1 VLLGASA
8 EVSMRRMAFAAMALT
23 LGLGLWTVAA
33 EPNPAGSK
41 GMEREV
47 ITLGGGCFWCMEAVF
62 QQLKGVVSI
71 ESGFSGGTVE
81 NPTYKQVCTGQTGH
95 AEVVQVTFDLRVVS
109 LHDVLSVFF
118 ALHDPTTVNRQG
130 ADVGSQYRSVVFYRT
145 PEQRDAVQAVVRE
158 LEANKTYSSPIVT
171 QLEPFK
177 AFYKAEAYHQDY
189 YEQNP
194 NQPYCTLVISP
205 KLAKFHKLFKD
216 KAK

>member
-1 VLLGASA
+1 
-8 EVSMRRMAFAAMALT
+8 MD
-23 LGLGLWTVAA
+23 
-33 EPNPAGSK
+33 
-41 GMEREV
+41 REV
-47 ITLGGGCFWCMEAVF
+47 VTLGGGCFWCMEAVF
-62 QQLKGVVSI
+62 QQLKGVVSV
-71 ESGFSGGTVE
+71 ESGYSGGTVE

-95 AEVVQVTFDLRVVS
+95 AEVVQVTFDPKVVS
-109 LHDVLSVFF
+109 LHDVLEVFF

-130 ADVGSQYRSVVFYRT
+130 ADLGSQYRSVVFCRT

-158 LEANKTYSSPIVT
+158 LEAKKAYSSPVVT

-205 KLAKFHKLFKD
+205 KLSKFHKLFKD
-216 KAK
+216 KSK

>member
-1 VLLGASA
+1 MSTKSLGAVA
-8 EVSMRRMAFAAMALT
+8 ILIAATLVSLASGPGSR
-23 LGLGLWTVAA
+23 AA
-33 EPNPAGSK
+33 EPQRSPT
-41 GMEREV
+41 MDREV

-62 QQLKGVVSI
+62 QQLKGVVSV
-71 ESGFSGGTVE
+71 ESGYSGGTVE

-95 AEVVQVTFDLRVVS
+95 AEVVQLTFDPKVVS
-109 LHDVLSVFF
+109 LHDVLEVFF

-158 LEANKTYSSPIVT
+158 LEAKKAYSSPVVT

-194 NQPYCTLVISP
+194 NQPYCMLVISP
-205 KLAKFHKLFKD
+205 KLSKFHKLFKD

>member
-1 VLLGASA
+1 
-8 EVSMRRMAFAAMALT
+8 MRRLALAAMAVILCI
-23 LGLGLWTVAA
+23 GWSASAA

-71 ESGFSGGTVE
+71 ESGFSGGSVE

-95 AEVVQVTFDLRVVS
+95 AEVVQVTFDPKVVS

-177 AFYKAEAYHQDY
+177 VFYKAEAYHQDY

-194 NQPYCTLVISP
+194 NQPYCMLVISP
-205 KLAKFHKLFKD
+205 KLSKFHKLFKD

>member
-1 VLLGASA
+1 
-8 EVSMRRMAFAAMALT
+8 MRRMILAVVVSIMGLALSASA
-23 LGLGLWTVAA
+23 G
-33 EPNPAGSK
+33 EPAPAGSK

-71 ESGFSGGTVE
+71 ESGYSGGAVE

-95 AEVVQVTFDLRVVS
+95 AEVVQVTFDPRVVS
-109 LHDVLSVFF
+109 LHDVLAVFF

-158 LEANKTYSSPIVT
+158 LESNKTYSSPIVT

-177 AFYKAEAYHQDY
+177 VFYKAEAYHQDY

-194 NQPYCTLVISP
+194 NQPYCMLVISP
-205 KLAKFHKLFKD
+205 KLSKFHKLFKD
-216 KAK
+216 KSK

>member
-1 VLLGASA
+1 
-8 EVSMRRMAFAAMALT
+8 MRRMILAAVVSTMGLAFWASA
-23 LGLGLWTVAA
+23 G
-33 EPNPAGSK
+33 EPAPAGSK

-71 ESGFSGGTVE
+71 ESGFSGGAVE

-95 AEVVQVTFDLRVVS
+95 AEVVQVTFDPKVVS

-177 AFYKAEAYHQDY
+177 VFYKAEAYHQDY

-194 NQPYCTLVISP
+194 NQPYCMLVISP
-205 KLAKFHKLFKD
+205 KLSKFHKLFKD

>member
-1 VLLGASA
+1 
-8 EVSMRRMAFAAMALT
+8 MD
-23 LGLGLWTVAA
+23 
-33 EPNPAGSK
+33 
-41 GMEREV
+41 REV
-47 ITLGGGCFWCMEAVF
+47 VTLGGGCFWCMEAVF
-62 QQLKGVVSI
+62 QQLKGVVSV
-71 ESGFSGGTVE
+71 ESGYSGGTVE

-95 AEVVQVTFDLRVVS
+95 AEVVQVTFDPKVVS
-109 LHDVLSVFF
+109 LHDVLEVFF

-130 ADVGSQYRSVVFYRT
+130 ADVGSQYRSVVFCRT

-158 LEANKTYSSPIVT
+158 LEAKKAYSSPVVT

-205 KLAKFHKLFKD
+205 KLSKFHKLFKD
-216 KAK
+216 KSK